1 VIKSLLAATLATAAL
16 GADAAATV
24 VHVHTSSPDGF
35 RTNSVWIDDGQE
47 VTVIDTQFTPQL
59 AEALLADIRRQT
71 RSPVRRVIVTHPN
84 PDKFN
89 ALSVFHREGAVSIAS
104 RETAAR
110 MAGVHAYKQFYWVQ
124 IAKAFTAE
132 SYPRLEMPRTLFDQT
147 LTVPLKNGD
156 SLTLSTLPSAGVS
169 ATQTVVRIDSTGD
182 LVVGDLVANRT
193 HAWLEGA
200 VDSGKPVFDLAG
212 WLADLRALPALA
224 AGKPGARLFAGRG
237 PALPVAESAREQQAY
252 LIAADAA
259 IGRQE
264 AKLGADRAALT
275 DPARQG
281 PIVQAVRDELVRAF
295 PDHAMPD
302 LVSYSLYG
310 WLASRAR

>member
-1 VIKSLLAATLATAAL
+1 MVQQLIAATLASASL
-16 GADAAATV
+16 GAAAAPTT

-35 RTNSVWIDDGQE
+35 STNSVWVDDGQE

-59 AEALLADIRRQT
+59 AESLLADIAGKT

-89 ALSVFHREGAVSIAS
+89 ALSVFHRVGADSIAS

-110 MAGVHAYKQFYWVQ
+110 MPGVHAYKQHYWVQ
-124 IAKAFTAE
+124 VAKAFTAE
-132 SYPRLEMPRTLFDQT
+132 TYPRLELPRTTFEQT
-147 LTVPLKNGD
+147 LTLRLKNGD
-156 SLTLSTLPSAGVS
+156 SLTLRTLPAAGVS

-212 WLADLRALPALA
+212 WQADLQALLPLA
-224 AGKPGARLFAGRG
+224 AGQPAARLFPGRG
-237 PALPVAESAREQQAY
+237 PALPVAEAVREQQAY
-252 LIAADAA
+252 LAAADAA
-259 IGRQE
+259 ITRQE
-264 AKLGADRAALT
+264 ARLAGDRSALK

-281 PIVQAVRDELVRAF
+281 PIVQAIREELVRAF
-295 PDHAMPD
+295 PGHAMPD